1 MNTKTFTVTTSS
13 RADRFVADR
22 LQIGR
27 NEAAQLIKNGC
38 VGGASKPS
46 DQLKPDAP
54 IVITLPQ
61 KPAQNEPPLINFDIE
76 ILYEDDELLVINKPA
91 GAVVHSA
98 PSYKGATVVDWL
110 NARGITLSTMA
121 GENRAGI
128 VHRIDKE
135 TTGALAIAKTNT
147 AHRDLSQQLQ
157 ERTMGRY
164 YLAVIDRPLK
174 NDCIVDLPIA
184 RNPHERTK
192 MAVVS
197 SGRAAKS
204 AFISLAALENGME
217 LIACKL
223 FSGRTHQI
231 RVHLAHI
238 SRHIAGDTLYGY
250 KSPTDRILPILLH
263 AYMLYLRR
271 PQNGENILVSAP
283 LSPHFSEFLNA
294 NLHKENI
301 DELLQTRRI
310 ERGFDAVLGVRP
322 PTQSTR

>member
-1 MNTKTFTVTTSS
+1 M
-13 RADRFVADR
+13 RADRFAADQ
-22 LQIGR
+22 LNIGR
-27 NEAAQLIKNGC
+27 NEAAQLIKNGF
-38 VGGASKPS
+38 VSGASKPS
-46 DQLKPDAP
+46 DQLKTGE
-54 IVITLPQ
+54 IVTITLPEQPAQSQ
-61 KPAQNEPPLINFDIE
+61 KPPIDFDIE
-76 ILYEDDELLVINKPA
+76 ILYEDDNLLVINKPA

-110 NARGITLSTMA
+110 NAHGITLSTMA

-135 TTGALAIAKTNT
+135 TTGALAIAKTNA
-147 AHRDLSQQLQ
+147 AHRDLSRQLQ

-164 YLAVIDRPLK
+164 YLAVIDRALK
-174 NDCIVDLPIA
+174 NDCVVDVPIA
-184 RNPHERTK
+184 RNPRERTK

-204 AFISLAALENGME
+204 AFISLAALDNGME

-250 KSPTDRILPILLH
+250 KPPTDKIVPILLH
-263 AYMLYLRR
+263 AYMLYLRC
-271 PQNGENILVSAP
+271 PQNGKIIRVSAP
-283 LSPHFSEFLNA
+283 LSPHFAEFLNV
-294 NLHKENI
+294 NLHKEKI
-301 DELLQTRRI
+301 DELLQTSRI
-310 ERGFDAVLGVRP
+310 ERSFDAFLGVRP
-322 PTQSTR
+322 PA